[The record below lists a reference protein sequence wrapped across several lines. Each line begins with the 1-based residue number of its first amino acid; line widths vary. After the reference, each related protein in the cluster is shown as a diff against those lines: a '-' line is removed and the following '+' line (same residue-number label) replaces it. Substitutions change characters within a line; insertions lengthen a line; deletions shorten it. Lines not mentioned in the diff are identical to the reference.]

1 MVLARKAKW
10 LCCWSYQPATILNPK
25 SAGGWLWTFPIPMQL
40 LFQSVKNSYILK
52 LKSMVA
58 CPALFYTVWL
68 KTCSQSQRK
77 KRWQSVNIVWMPLF
91 SSVNVLHRIF
101 QTVSLVFTQQLS
113 LCRLSPPRALPC
125 SVECPRPGLW
135 SPISHSQSD
144 SLQKEALS
152 HFKAHMVLS
161 GWGGWA
167 ETQSLGPVL
176 WEGG

>member
-1 MVLARKAKW
+1 MALLLELPA
-10 LCCWSYQPATILNPK
+10 SYHFEPKVSRRLTLNFSHSHATVISK
-25 SAGGWLWTFPIPMQL
+25 HQKII
-40 LFQSVKNSYILK
+40 YLK